1 MSDKLGILNSIGNS
15 DLSVSVKDCNELCIG
30 TVSVFCFCFCFF
42 LPVSACFCFC
52 FYKKNRTENRN
63 RLPVFVLP
71 VSVSVLFFFHLFFF
85 VSVFFFICFLFF
97 FSVFFSNAAL
107 SSGHDTETHDTY
119 PYLPYRNAHLAGM
132 IPWYRWFLNLNK
144 KGIVVGKVKVM
155 ANCRKKLRQIVQLSG
170 QPSQG

>member
-1 MSDKLGILNSIGNS
+1 MLIFFLLISMHQH
-15 DLSVSVKDCNELCIG
+15 
-30 TVSVFCFCFCFF
+30 CFCFLKLFLFF
-42 LPVSACFCFC
+42 LACFCFC
-52 FYKKNRTENRN
+52 FYKKQNRKQKQATC
-63 RLPVFVLP
+63 FCFKP
-71 VSVSVLFFFHLFFF
+71 VSVSVLFFFHLFFS

-97 FSVFFSNAAL
+97 FSFFFSNAAL